1 MYRHERREQIVR
13 LLDQRG
19 SATVEQLAERFGVGV
34 DSIRKD
40 LQALAKAG
48 RCERYYGG
56 ARRVG
61 GPTSTEAG
69 GADGGAGGAAE
80 PGRDA
85 DGAGQPGG
93 AAAHDLLGDA
103 LTQDAI
109 HAMADAVTAREA
121 QRGGWPWTHAAA
133 AADEV
138 ASDDLVA
145 RAGRMAVARRALV
158 EIHDGDTVFLDNS
171 RTNALLAQL
180 IATSGMHVIVT
191 TNMPAV
197 AQTLRGVPD
206 VTVIKADS
214 YLNVELGGPV
224 GTSSVSLLAP
234 LLFSKAFIGTSGVD
248 VSNNAVTSNS
258 IDTGEIKEHV
268 IHNASYRFLLADAS
282 KFGAAGAFRFASI
295 TDFSAVITDTT
306 DPAVLVALQRRGVP
320 TLRSVPV

>member
-19 SATVEQLAERFGVGV
+19 SATVEQLATRFGVGV

-61 GPTSTEAG
+61 GPASSG
-69 GADGGAGGAAE
+69 VGGAGEEPATEDALGTGGGTTVQPAGTGAQ
-80 PGRDA
+80 G
-85 DGAGQPGG
+85 
-93 AAAHDLLGDA
+93 A

-133 AADEV
+133 ATDGAS
-138 ASDDLVA
+138 SDDLVA

-197 AQTLRGVPD
+197 ARTLHGVPD

-282 KFGAAGAFRFASI
+282 KFKAAGAFRFASI

-306 DPAVLVALQRRGVP
+306 DQSVLVALQRRGVP
-320 TLRSVPV
+320 ALRSVPV